1 VSTSAPAP
9 DTPASITAP
18 VEQRHHDRIGPRRLL
33 GMPGFRRLVLSRF
46 AAQWGDGLFQTALA
60 GAVVFNPEREA
71 NPMAIAAGFAVLL
84 LPYSIIGPF
93 AGALLDRW
101 DRRRVLVSANLLR
114 GVLIGLTAIAVAA
127 GVSGTVLMMLAL
139 IAVGIS
145 RFVQSGLSAAL
156 PHVVPTRILVEA
168 NAFAVTFGAIM
179 ALLGGVCA
187 VALRGVFG
195 EGNIGSGAATAVGV
209 VGSLL
214 AAGIAARFARGVL
227 GPDEVDEPPVAMQAV
242 ARGLLDGG
250 RAALRAPTVT
260 AGFVA
265 LIAHRAAVGIS
276 FLITVLLMRYTFT
289 DSGFLK
295 GGMTGLGQVFIAGGL
310 GLLLAGAITA
320 RLVARFG
327 RRRMVCAALV
337 LAAVTQAGLGLPMT
351 LPSVLLATFSIIFAG
366 QVVKLCVDAAVQRDI
381 GDETRGRV
389 FALYDTLFNIT
400 QVVAVGVAAAVVPL
414 SGQSSS
420 MIIVATL
427 LYLVGLVG
435 FVAVSRR
442 AA

>member
-1 VSTSAPAP
+1 
-9 DTPASITAP
+9 
-18 VEQRHHDRIGPRRLL
+18 
-33 GMPGFRRLVLSRF
+33 MPGFRRLVFSRF

-71 NPMAIAAGFAVLL
+71 DPMAIAAGFAVLL
-84 LPYSIIGPF
+84 LPYSIVGPF

-101 DRRRVLVSANLLR
+101 DRRRVLVIANLLR
-114 GVLIGLTAIAVAA
+114 GGLIVCCALAVAA
-127 GVSGTVLMMLAL
+127 GVAGSILMMLAL
-139 IAVGIS
+139 VTVGIS

-156 PHVVPTRILVEA
+156 PHVVPVRILVEA

-179 ALLGGVCA
+179 ALIGGVCA
-187 VALRGVFG
+187 VALRGLFG
-195 EGNIGSGAATAVGV
+195 EGNVGSGMATACGV
-209 VGSLL
+209 IGSLL

-227 GPDEVDEPPVAMQAV
+227 GPDEIDEPPVAIQAV

-250 RAALRAPTVT
+250 RAALRQPTVT

-265 LIAHRAAVGIS
+265 LFAHRAAVGIS

-289 DSGFLK
+289 DSGILK

-310 GLLLAGAITA
+310 GMLLAGAATA
-320 RLVARFG
+320 RLVKRFG
-327 RRRMVCAALV
+327 RRRTVCGALA

-351 LPSVLLATFSIIFAG
+351 LLSVLLATFSIIFAG
-366 QVVKLCVDAAVQRDI
+366 QVIKLCVDAAVQRDI

-389 FALYDTLFNIT
+389 FALYDTLFNVT
-400 QVVAVGVAAAVVPL
+400 QVVAVGLAATVVPL
-414 SGQSSS
+414 NGQSHS

-427 LYLVGLVG
+427 LYLVGLLG

-442 AA
+442 RAA